1 MGVTKGLSGVVA
13 ADTSL
18 SFVDGAA
25 GKLVYRGYDIHDL
38 GGHVSFEEIVYLLW
52 NGDLPNGSQLTAI
65 KAALAA
71 MRGLPPPILRAM
83 TTIPR
88 EAHPVAV
95 LRTVISWLG
104 LVDTTADDISPESAR
119 KKGLRLTALF
129 STIIAA
135 WERIRCNQEPI
146 DPRNDL
152 DHAANFLYMLRG
164 RDPSPDA
171 VRALDAYL
179 VLLADHGFNAST
191 FAVRV
196 TTATQADV
204 YSAITSGIG
213 TLKGAAHGGANQKAM
228 EQFIDAAQRGDIV
241 GWFNESRQ
249 AGRRIMGLGHRV
261 YKVEDPRAKILRPMA
276 EQLSKSSGQGEWFE
290 IAAEIERLARTDE
303 FFIERNL
310 HANVDF
316 YSAVVLYMIELPVD
330 QFTSMFAMSRIA
342 GWTAHI
348 LEQLGDNR
356 LIRPRANYIGPM
368 DLTFL
373 PLEKRP

>member
-1 MGVTKGLSGVVA
+1 MATTKGLSGVFA

-18 SFVDGAA
+18 SLVDGAA
-25 GKLVYRGYDIHDL
+25 GKLVYRGYDIRDL
-38 GGHVSFEEIVYLLW
+38 GEQVSFEEVVYLLW
-52 NGDLPNGSQLTAI
+52 NGDLPNSHQLNAI

-71 MRGLPPPILRAM
+71 MRSLPPPVLQAM
-83 TTIPR
+83 TTIPN

-104 LVDTTADDISPESAR
+104 LVDTTADDITLESAR
-119 KKGLRLTALF
+119 NKGLKLTALF
-129 STIIAA
+129 PAIIAA
-135 WERIRCNQEPI
+135 WERVRCNQEPI
-146 DPRNDL
+146 EPRNDL
-152 DHAANFLYMLRG
+152 DHAANFLYMLTG
-164 RDPSPDA
+164 RDPNPDA

-228 EQFIDAAQRGDIV
+228 EQFIDAARRGDIT

-249 AGRRIMGLGHRV
+249 AGKRIMGIGHRV
-261 YKVEDPRAKILRPMA
+261 YKVEDPRARILRPMA
-276 EQLSKSSGQGEWFE
+276 EQLSISSGQGEWYE
-290 IAAEIERLARTDE
+290 IAAEIERLVRSDE
-303 FFIERNL
+303 FFVERNL
-310 HANVDF
+310 YANVDF

-330 QFTSMFAMSRIA
+330 QFTNMFAMSRIA
-342 GWTAHI
+342 GWTAHL
-348 LEQLGDNR
+348 LEQLDDNR